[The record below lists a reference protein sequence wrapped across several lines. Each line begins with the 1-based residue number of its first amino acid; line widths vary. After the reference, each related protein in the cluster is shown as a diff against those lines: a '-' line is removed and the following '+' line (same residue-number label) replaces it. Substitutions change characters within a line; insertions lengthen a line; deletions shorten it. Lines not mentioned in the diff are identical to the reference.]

1 METVQRYIAEM
12 KLRLDQTRHLI
23 YRVAQLSDNALALFD
38 ELAKADLL
46 DQVLRAN
53 PNDPFFIELAEV
65 KISACEMAIA
75 VTNKAFQL
83 CGGTAYRRG
92 HPIERHFRDARA
104 GSVMAPADDTLKLIM
119 GRQIL
124 GIGQPWE

>member
-1 METVQRYIAEM
+1 
-12 KLRLDQTRHLI
+12 
-23 YRVAQLSDNALALFD
+23 
-38 ELAKADLL
+38 
-46 DQVLRAN
+46 
-53 PNDPFFIELAEV
+53 
-65 KISACEMAIA
+65 MAIA